1 MARSL
6 RACPDPKLWTGAFP
20 FLRPNYDTLVCDFG
34 QAGDDPALSK
44 EELSPALAGLSLAP
58 AAGHSSRLLEPIAL
72 IGIAWL
78 RRNEERSSSSAP
90 LTRAGLFFLRSEP
103 ICRRWS

>member
-1 MARSL
+1 MATT
-6 RACPDPKLWTGAFP
+6 RAFL

-58 AAGHSSRLLEPIAL
+58 RVPSISREQLADHSSV
-72 IGIAWL
+72 
-78 RRNEERSSSSAP
+78 
-90 LTRAGLFFLRSEP
+90 
-103 ICRRWS
+103 C